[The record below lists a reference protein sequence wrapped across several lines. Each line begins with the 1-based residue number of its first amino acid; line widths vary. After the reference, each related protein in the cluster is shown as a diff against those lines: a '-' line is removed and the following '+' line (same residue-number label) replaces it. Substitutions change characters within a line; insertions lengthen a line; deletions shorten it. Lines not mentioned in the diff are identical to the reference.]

1 MVVKRIGLLA
11 IAGIGL
17 IASANLVSAQI
28 NRSNPQPA
36 RQPGRMAPANSP
48 MMHRGMMQS
57 MQINSEFEYL
67 SQMIPHHE
75 EAIAT
80 ARILLQRSDRPEMKQ
95 FAREIIRV
103 QGAEIQ
109 QMQTWLKQWYP
120 NQHNTRTYTPM
131 MRELEQLRGT
141 ALDQAFLQ
149 DMIMHHMGA
158 VMMSHQLLNRSLVQ
172 HDPVRPFAQ
181 NIADTQRAEI
191 QQMRIWA
198 RNWFGGPGMMGGI
211 GGMGGMGMMQGRMN
225 QGNTP
230 AFSGPCFR

>member
-1 MVVKRIGLLA
+1 MVVERIGLVT

-17 IASANLVSAQI
+17 IASATLVSAQV
-28 NRSNPQPA
+28 NRSNSPQPVNQSN
-36 RQPGRMAPANSP
+36 RTLPANSP
-48 MMHRGMMQS
+48 RMHRGMMQS
-57 MQINSEFEYL
+57 MQVNSEFEYL

-95 FAREIIRV
+95 FARDIIRV

-120 NQHNTRTYTPM
+120 NQRNARTYTPM
-131 MRELEQLRGT
+131 MRELGQLRGN

-158 VMMSHQLLNRSLVQ
+158 VMMSHQLLNRGLVQ

-181 NIADTQRAEI
+181 NIANTQWAEI

-198 RNWFGGPGMMGGI
+198 RNWFGNSGMMGGMS
-211 GGMGGMGMMQGRMN
+211 GWGMMQGGMN
-225 QGNTP
+225 RNP
-230 AFSGPCFR
+230 ASFPGPCWQ

>member
-1 MVVKRIGLLA
+1 MVVKRIGLLT
-11 IAGIGL
+11 IIGIGL

-28 NRSNPQPA
+28 NRSNSQLAP
-36 RQPGRMAPANSP
+36 QPGRMAPANAP
-48 MMHRGMMQS
+48 MRHQGMMQS
-57 MQINSEFEYL
+57 MQVNSEFEYL

-80 ARILLQRSDRPEMKQ
+80 AQILLQRSDRPEMKQ
-95 FAREIIRV
+95 FARDIIRV

-109 QMQTWLKQWYP
+109 QMQAWLQQWYP
-120 NQHNTRTYTPM
+120 NQRNTRTYSPM
-131 MRELEQLRGT
+131 MRELGQLRGND
-141 ALDQAFLQ
+141 LDQAFLQ

-158 VMMSHQLLNRSLVQ
+158 VMMSHQLLNRNLVQ
-172 HDPVRPFAQ
+172 HAPVRPFAQ
-181 NIADTQRAEI
+181 NIANTQLAEI

-198 RNWFGGPGMMGGI
+198 RNWFGGSGMM
-211 GGMGGMGMMQGRMN
+211 GGMGGMGMMQGRIN

>member
-1 MVVKRIGLLA
+1 MVVKRIGLVA

-17 IASANLVSAQI
+17 IASASLVSAQM
-28 NRSNPQPA
+28 NRSPAQPMG
-36 RQPGRMAPANSP
+36 QPGRITPAGP
-48 MMHRGMMQS
+48 GMMHGGMMQS
-57 MQINSEFEYL
+57 MQVNSEFDYL

-95 FAREIIRV
+95 FARDIIRV
-103 QGAEIQ
+103 QSAEIQ

-120 NQHNTRTYTPM
+120 NQRNTRTYTPM
-131 MRELEQLRGT
+131 MRALGQLRGND
-141 ALDQAFLQ
+141 LDRAFLQ

-158 VMMSHQLLNRSLVQ
+158 VMMSHQLLNRGLVQ

-181 NIADTQRAEI
+181 KIADTQRAEI

-198 RNWFGGPGMMGGI
+198 RNWFGGSGMM
-211 GGMGGMGMMQGRMN
+211 GGMGGMMQGGIN
-225 QGNTP
+225 WGSTP
-230 AFSGPCFR
+230 SSSAPCCR